1 MYIPPAYAATEAHAH
16 ALIRQQV
23 LGTVVWQGADGLQAT
38 PLPWLLAADGQE
50 LHAHLPRANP
60 LVPALAAGPLD
71 VLISFTGPAAYI
83 SPNWYPSKAETERM
97 VPTWNYQVAQLHGRL
112 HLEADP
118 AWVRAQMTALTAQQ
132 EAGEPRPWTLD
143 DAAPGFIDQLLR
155 VLVGLR
161 FEIRRVESKL
171 KISQKHSERDRAGMR
186 DGLRAAGDAAS
197 LALLDLIERASV

>member
-1 MYIPPAYAATEAHAH
+1 MYIPPTYAATEQQAH

-23 LGTVVWQGADGLQAT
+23 LGTAVWHDGRALQAT
-38 PLPWLLAADGQE
+38 PLPWLLAAEGQE

-97 VPTWNYQVAQLHGRL
+97 VPTWNYSAAQLHGRL
-112 HLEADP
+112 HLQTDP
-118 AWVRAQMTALTAQQ
+118 AWVQAQIAALTAQQ
-132 EAGEPRPWTLD
+132 EARQPKPWTLD
-143 DAAPGFIDQLLR
+143 DAAPGFIDQLLK

-161 FEIRRVESKL
+161 FEILRVESKL
-171 KISQKHSERDRAGMR
+171 KINQHHSERDRAGMR
-186 DGLRAAGDAAS
+186 EGLRSAGDAAS
-197 LALLDLIERASV
+197 LALLSLTERSV